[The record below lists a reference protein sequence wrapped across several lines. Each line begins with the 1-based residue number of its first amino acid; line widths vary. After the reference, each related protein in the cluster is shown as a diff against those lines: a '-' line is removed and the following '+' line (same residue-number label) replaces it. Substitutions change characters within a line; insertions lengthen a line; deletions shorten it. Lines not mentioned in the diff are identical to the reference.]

1 MDTLASEIGRS
12 FVCGKQTLKI
22 GSQGIQV
29 WEGQKP
35 TLSLLWQHLDGW
47 DYDGKKLSIQQ
58 VPSGKRKKAQM
69 HRFATADGLAVITE
83 INAQVKLVKRAMKKE
98 KKAKKEAAAAEPK
111 PPQSESVPEED
122 ELEAIAAELNAS
134 AAEEGDELE
143 AMAAELNASDDA
155 ID

>member
-1 MDTLASEIGRS
+1 M
-12 FVCGKQTLKI
+12 
-22 GSQGIQV
+22 

-35 TLSLLWQHLDGW
+35 TLSLLWQHLEGW
-47 DYDGKKLSIQQ
+47 DYDGKKKRLSIQQ
-58 VPSGKRKKAQM
+58 VPSGKRKKAQT
-69 HRFATADGLAVITE
+69 HRFTTADGLAVITE

-122 ELEAIAAELNAS
+122 ELEAMAAELSAS